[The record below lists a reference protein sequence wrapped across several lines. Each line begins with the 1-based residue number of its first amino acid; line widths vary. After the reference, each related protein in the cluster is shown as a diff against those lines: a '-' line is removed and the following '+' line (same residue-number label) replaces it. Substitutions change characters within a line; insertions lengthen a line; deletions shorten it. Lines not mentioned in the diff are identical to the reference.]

1 MKSIKKEVSII
12 IPCYNVEKYIEV
24 CLDSIKEQL
33 KDITYEIILIEDCSS
48 DNTKDIIKKYLSSSN
63 LNITLIENEENM
75 GAGASRNKAI
85 KIAKYDYISFIDA
98 DDYLSDSFFDEMLS
112 NIIKSN
118 SDVII
123 CDISMVDDDS
133 HEITRYSACLGKIEK
148 KNMINNGFAAS
159 PCNKII
165 KKELLL
171 KYPFAEGIMNEDI
184 PCIIAIL
191 VNAKKIDYTPNVEYF
206 YVQRNTSVQNAN
218 LSSKK
223 LDLIKAIKLLED
235 RIKLNKNYEEYMDAI
250 VYNQIIKFIMY
261 VPVKEKSLIRRNKFL
276 HEFAKHLKG
285 YNISNNQNYKEYI
298 STKGKKVRM
307 YYDTVNK
314 LLEKQ
319 HSFSASLLMSV
330 YNKYINLRNNNGVIK
345 KDISINDLIKKCK
358 QNQRQE
364 ESKTISVVIP
374 NYNYASF
381 LYERLYS
388 ILSQQYKI
396 NEIIILDDCSS
407 DNSIKVIDDIVSK
420 LSEFMNI
427 SKYYNMKNSGS
438 PFAQWAKG
446 IEHAK
451 SDYIW
456 ICEADDYCDKKM
468 VSSLMNVINNDN
480 DIVLAYVDT
489 AYINKSGAI
498 IRKTIKPEID
508 IMKTNH
514 WESDY
519 INDGIDEIRNYAYLN
534 CTIANVSSVLFKNQ
548 DYAEILDKAKTY
560 RQVGDYYFYLNVM
573 QTGKVT
579 FINKPYNYYRVHG
592 NNVTSTTKKELHLK
606 ELMGVHEYLDKKIK
620 LDKIQKQRI
629 KERYE
634 FLRKAWNLKR

>member
-1 MKSIKKEVSII
+1 MKKLKKEVSII
-12 IPCYNVEKYIEV
+12 IPCYNVEKYIKV

-33 KDITYEIILIEDCSS
+33 KNITYEIILIDDCST
-48 DNTKDIIKKYLSSSN
+48 DNTKDIIKKYLLSSD

-85 KIAKYDYISFIDA
+85 RVSKYDYISFIDA
-98 DDYLSDSFFDEMLS
+98 DDYLSDVFYDEMLKCIT
-112 NIIKSN
+112 NTN
-118 SDVII
+118 SDIVL
-123 CDISMVDDDS
+123 CDISMVDELT
-133 HEITRYSACLGKIEK
+133 HEITRYSTCLGEIEK
-148 KNMINNGFAAS
+148 ENIINNGFAAS

-191 VNAKKIDYTPNVEYF
+191 INAKKVTYTSNVEYF
-206 YVQRNTSVQNAN
+206 YVQRNTSVQNTN
-218 LSSKK
+218 LSNKR
-223 LDLIKAIKLLED
+223 LDLIKALDLLKE
-235 RIKLNKNYEEYMDAI
+235 RIKPNKNYSLYMDMI
-250 VYNQIIKFIMY
+250 IYNQIIKFIMY
-261 VPVKEKSLIRRNKFL
+261 VPVKEKSLIKRAKFL
-276 HEFAKHLKG
+276 RAFSKQIKN
-285 YNISNNQNYKEYI
+285 YNISNNQNYKKYI

-307 YYDTVNK
+307 YYDTINK

-319 HSFSASLLMSV
+319 HFLLASILMSI
-330 YNKYINLRNNNGVIK
+330 YNIYINWRNRNGVIK
-345 KDISINDLIKKCK
+345 KNISMNDLIKKCK
-358 QNQRQE
+358 QNQKQE
-364 ESKTISVVIP
+364 NNKTLSVIIP
-374 NYNYASF
+374 NYNYATF

-388 ILSQQYKI
+388 VLNQQYKI

-407 DNSIKVIDDIVSK
+407 DNSIRVIDDIVDK
-420 LSEFMNI
+420 LSKYMNI
-427 SKYYNMKNSGS
+427 SKYYNKKNSGS

-446 IEHAK
+446 IGLAK

-456 ICEADDYCDKKM
+456 ICEADDYCNKKM
-468 VSSLMNVINNDN
+468 VKSLMNEINNN
-480 DIVLAYVDT
+480 EDIVLAYVDT
-489 AYINKSGAI
+489 AYINKSGAV

-519 INDGIDEIRNYAYLN
+519 INNGIDEIKDYAFLN

-548 DYAEILDKAKTY
+548 KYLEILDKAKEY

-573 QTGKVT
+573 LTGKVA

-606 ELMGVHEYLDKKIK
+606 ELMRVHEYLDKKIK
-620 LDKIQKQRI
+620 LDKKQKQRI
-629 KERYE
+629 QERYE
-634 FLRKAWNLKR
+634 FLRKAWNLK